1 MVVIRLARRGAKKQP
16 FYHITAAD
24 QRAPR
29 DGKYIEKLGYYN
41 PIARGNAQR
50 LYVDLDRVDYWLGV
64 GAQTTETARRLLKEA
79 RIQAENPV
87 EEPEAIEETADATS
101 ADESTEVAETTA
113 TDAEEIAAET
123 VEEVAESSDASTDE
137 ADASSE
143 EQLEATESSED
154 AQVDSES
161 R

>member
-1 MVVIRLARRGAKKQP
+1 MPSIIATRKTPFDFLIPMVVIRLARRGAKKQP

-87 EEPEAIEETADATS
+87 EEPEALEE
-101 ADESTEVAETTA
+101 AETTTSEDESAETAETAA
-113 TDAEEIAAET
+113 TDAEE
-123 VEEVAESSDASTDE
+123 
-137 ADASSE
+137 
-143 EQLEATESSED
+143 AT
-154 AQVDSES
+154 AQTFLPKKQTRVQ
-161 R
+161 RNR